1 MQPSAL
7 VAAQGAPTNYMEA
20 PQPAHVVCP
29 GVWLLQSSFKFYGLF
44 QTGLNGLVLRVAP
57 NGHPK
62 LVLINPP
69 QLTPLVKA
77 QLQRIEAE
85 TQAKVE
91 VILQPGDWHHFQLP
105 AAQALFPEA
114 VMYVASGRN
123 LRKQP
128 KIHATVLDRL
138 APSVPEL
145 GDEVALLPWLGFTQ
159 DGIPRALSGEKRGAH
174 RVEAIVHHRPSG
186 TLFFT
191 DHFFN
196 LSTDKPLK
204 PNTSGFRLVDGAA
217 ARASARRVLDAKAQ
231 RVVFSHGP
239 LPSCVL
245 PPEALATGA
254 LDEAY
259 ERLLHAHGATEEHAC
274 KEVGT

>member
-1 MQPSAL
+1 
-7 VAAQGAPTNYMEA
+7 
-20 PQPAHVVCP
+20 
-29 GVWLLQSSFKFYGLF
+29 VWLLQSSFKFYGLF

-231 RVVFSHGP
+231 RVVFSLARPAAQLRAAARGAGRRRARRGVRAAAP
-239 LPSCVL
+239 RTWRDRR
-245 PPEALATGA
+245 ALVQ
-254 LDEAY
+254 
-259 ERLLHAHGATEEHAC
+259 
-274 KEVGT
+274 EVGKY